1 MTARS
6 VHPPSL
12 NVSITTGHYATP
24 PKECRGCTY
33 STDLKQE
40 VSVRFPTSLQPPP
53 TIFSQSHETD
63 NNEHSTLNY
72 RTIMQLLSMYL
83 ALFLATILA
92 TTDAVARGSK
102 NTVAA
107 RDEDLVDPRPSFR
120 ELGFFIEDS
129 FAELTCKM
137 LETFDNMGRDENKFG
152 VGLNWAPLCD
162 DFDPLDDYLCPGEE
176 EVADICLAKLPLE
189 NPAVRKNW
197 CIPVF
202 GAIEDLDRRTDCI
215 KFCTNYVSAARG
227 DCCGSGIAVACGIE
241 V

>member
-1 MTARS
+1 
-6 VHPPSL
+6 
-12 NVSITTGHYATP
+12 
-24 PKECRGCTY
+24 
-33 STDLKQE
+33 LK
-40 VSVRFPTSLQPPP
+40 R
-53 TIFSQSHETD
+53 
-63 NNEHSTLNY
+63 
-72 RTIMQLLSMYL
+72 
-83 ALFLATILA
+83 
-92 TTDAVARGSK
+92 
-102 NTVAA
+102 
-107 RDEDLVDPRPSFR
+107 
-120 ELGFFIEDS
+120 
-129 FAELTCKM
+129 LT
-137 LETFDNMGRDENKFG
+137 NENKFG

-189 NPAVRKNW
+189 NPAVRNNW